1 MDKDINAL
9 KADIIA
15 LQEQNRALQERM
27 AEMQLDIDARFATKA
42 YVSTFVEHMLG
53 DIIPVDTPLTEESPI
68 AGYVPLDIERIEK
81 HFGRAQQYYN
91 SVDWRTIL
99 TNYDNAAKRGN
110 INPYIAIAQMVK
122 ETDWGRSFWSRRPQR
137 NPAGIGVTGQWSIED
152 PRTPDN
158 RNVWAFNTDR
168 NRWEYGYSFPSW
180 EISAQAHIGHLLTY
194 LYKQSTLTE
203 DQVALVAIDPRSKAV
218 SDKVR
223 GTIKLLKDLDG
234 KWAVPGLNYGRSIAT
249 LANALKQ

>member
-1 MDKDINAL
+1 MT
-9 KADIIA
+9 
-15 LQEQNRALQERM
+15 
-27 AEMQLDIDARFATKA
+27 IDTLF
-42 YVSTFVEHMLG
+42 
-53 DIIPVDTPLTEESPI
+53 P
-68 AGYVPLDIERIEK
+68 
-81 HFGRAQQYYN
+81 N
-91 SVDWRTIL
+91 SYFL
-99 TNYDNAAKRGN
+99 C
-110 INPYIAIAQMVK
+110 
-122 ETDWGRSFWSRRPQR
+122 
-137 NPAGIGVTGQWSIED
+137 
-152 PRTPDN
+152 
-158 RNVWAFNTDR
+158 
-168 NRWEYGYSFPSW
+168 SFPSW